1 MIPNGEAAAPVTNHP
16 LLKGLNV
23 PDPGRGGHAAMLA
36 TSTLL
41 LATGLTSDNRPH
53 LFAID
58 KKTGRRVG
66 KVATPQRGEYGIMTY
81 MHAGKQYIVLPVN
94 GGYIALALP

>member
-1 MIPNGEAAAPVTNHP
+1 M
-16 LLKGLNV
+16 LKGLKV
-23 PDPGRGGHAAMLA
+23 ADPGRNGHAA
-36 TSTLL
+36 L
-41 LATGLTSDNRPH
+41 LATPTLLMATGFTSDNRPH

-66 KVATPQRGEYGIMTY
+66 KVATRERGEYGIMTY
-81 MHAGKQYIVLPVN
+81 MHGGKQYVVLPIN

>member
-1 MIPNGEAAAPVTNHP
+1 

-23 PDPGRGGHAAMLA
+23 PDPGRSGHAAMLA

-41 LATGLTSDNRPH
+41 MATGLTSDNKPH

-66 KVATPQRGEYGIMTY
+66 KVETPLRGEYGIMTY
-81 MHAGKQYIVLPVN
+81 MHDGKQYVVMSVQ